1 MIIEWLDRMEHNL
14 ETNDACFVSNAL
26 ALLGYLDV
34 YTCTGITCVE
44 CKERARKIIE
54 DIRRQVCTTTENVT
68 TGLIQGLMDSLD
80 YQYEQPSHC
89 FVADV
94 LKSVDE
100 RFEHVCDGLC
110 DNKTPMQCDN
120 AVSNVL
126 NSLRDRVCN
135 KTECCTCKSKQAINE
150 ETSDIQPI
158 INQKS
163 TQDKPVDKVVD
174 KTVEEVDKV
183 VENDNVDHPT
193 HYKVHKHECIDE
205 MVAVFGV
212 EAVKHFC
219 MCNAWKYRYRSS
231 AKNGEEDLAK
241 ADWYI
246 EKLIE
251 LDKEEKGVFWE

>member
-1 MIIEWLDRMEHNL
+1 MIIEWLDRMEQDL
-14 ETNDACFVSNAL
+14 EEHDVCWVNNTLNM
-26 ALLGYLDV
+26 LGYIEGSCVDV
-34 YTCTGITCVE
+34 TCAK
-44 CKERARKIIE
+44 CKERALKTIE
-54 DIRRQVCTTTENVT
+54 DIRREVYTTTENVT
-68 TGLIQGLMDSLD
+68 TGLIKGLMDSLD

-126 NSLRDRVCN
+126 TSLRDRVCN
-135 KTECCTCKSKQAINE
+135 KTECCKSCACEPKQAINNK
-150 ETSDIQPI
+150 TSDIQ
-158 INQKS
+158 
-163 TQDKPVDKVVD
+163 PVDKVVD

-219 MCNAWKYRYRSS
+219 MCNAWKYRYRSV
-231 AKNGEEDLAK
+231 AKNGEEDLKK
-241 ADWYI
+241 ADWYL

-251 LDKEEKGVFWE
+251 LEEIQNDKTDTMY

>member
-1 MIIEWLDRMEHNL
+1 MIIEWLDRMENDL
-14 ETNDACFVSNAL
+14 ESHSACYVRNAL
-26 ALLGYLDV
+26 SVLGFIDG
-34 YTCTGITCVE
+34 CTGEPCDE
-44 CKERARKIIE
+44 CKVKVRKKIE
-54 DIRRQVCTTTENVT
+54 DIRREVYTTTENVT
-68 TGLIQGLMDSLD
+68 SGLIQGLMESLD
-80 YQYEQPSHC
+80 YPYEQPSHC

-150 ETSDIQPI
+150 ETSDIQP
-158 INQKS
+158 
-163 TQDKPVDKVVD
+163 VDKVVD

-193 HYKVHKHECIDE
+193 HYKVHKNECIDE

-246 EKLIE
+246 NKLIE
-251 LDKEEKGVFWE
+251 LDKEENGVYCE